1 MNLSFYLIT
10 VLIWGTTWIAIKF
23 QLGVVAPELS
33 IAYRFG
39 LAALLLALY
48 CFLRRYSL
56 KFTWR
61 QHLAMALQGLLLF
74 SANYFLVYLASQYLT
89 SGLIAVVFSTIIL
102 MNIALNVLF
111 FKKKVRQGVLFGALL
126 GLVGITLVFWPE
138 IIGFDLSKSGSRG
151 LLLAIISTAI
161 SSAGNITSAYNQS
174 RGLPVVQGNAISM
187 AYGAI
192 LLLVF
197 AIVRG
202 THFGF
207 DPSPAYMISLGYLAL
222 FGSVIA
228 FGTYLTLI
236 GRVGA
241 DRAAYVA
248 ILFPII
254 ALAISTVY
262 EKYHWQMTGV
272 IGVTLALAGNFFVLL
287 QPQHLQLI
295 KSRFRIPNAILN
307 KSIVKNRSAKL

>member
-10 VLIWGTTWIAIKF
+10 ILIWGTTWIAIKF
-23 QLGVVAPELS
+23 QLGIVAPELS

-39 LAALLLALY
+39 LAALLLTLY
-48 CFLRRYSL
+48 CLLRRYSL
-56 KFTWR
+56 KFSWR

-74 SANYFLVYLASQYLT
+74 SANYFLVYLASQYLA
-89 SGLIAVVFSTIIL
+89 SGLVAVVFSTIIL
-102 MNIALNVLF
+102 MNIGLNVLF
-111 FKKKVRQGVLFGALL
+111 FKKPVRPAVLYGAFL
-126 GLVGITLVFWPE
+126 GLIGVTLVFWPE
-138 IIGFDLSKSGSRG
+138 IIGFDLRKSGSRG

-161 SSAGNITSAYNQS
+161 SSSGNITSAYNQS
-174 RGLPVVQGNAISM
+174 RGLPIVQTNAISM
-187 AYGAI
+187 AYGAL

-197 AIVRG
+197 AVLRG
-202 THFGF
+202 AKFGF
-207 DPSPAYMISLGYLAL
+207 DPSPAYVLSLGYLAL

-236 GRVGA
+236 GRIGA

-262 EKYHWQMTGV
+262 EKYHWQLTAIV
-272 IGVTLALAGNFFVLL
+272 GVTLALVGNFFVLL
-287 QPQHLQLI
+287 QPQHVQLI
-295 KSRFRIPNAILN
+295 KSRLRIPD
-307 KSIVKNRSAKL
+307 SIFKFRSAKL